1 MFLKRHTN
9 IEYRIENLRRE
20 EISEIP
26 DIALREAII
35 NAVCHRDYFE
45 KGASVMIEIF
55 DDRVEISNPGGL
67 PSGLDA
73 KEFGTKSVVRNPIIA
88 SLLNRADYIE
98 QIGTGINRIKNAVK
112 EHGQGS
118 VEFYYNNFFVVT
130 FTRTKKVT
138 EKVGEEVGKKV
149 GEEVGKSL
157 TKNQRLIIKS
167 MVENPNISAK
177 DLSDIIGISKRKIE
191 ENISKLKKREL
202 IKRIGSPKGGY
213 WEIIE

>member
-1 MFLKRHTN
+1 M
-9 IEYRIENLRRE
+9 
-20 EISEIP
+20 
-26 DIALREAII
+26 
-35 NAVCHRDYFE
+35 
-45 KGASVMIEIF
+45 
-55 DDRVEISNPGGL
+55 
-67 PSGLDA
+67 
-73 KEFGTKSVVRNPIIA
+73 
-88 SLLNRADYIE
+88 
-98 QIGTGINRIKNAVK
+98 
-112 EHGQGS
+112 
-118 VEFYYNNFFVVT
+118 T

-149 GEEVGKSL
+149 GEKVGKSL

>member
-1 MFLKRHTN
+1 
-9 IEYRIENLRRE
+9 
-20 EISEIP
+20 
-26 DIALREAII
+26 
-35 NAVCHRDYFE
+35 
-45 KGASVMIEIF
+45 
-55 DDRVEISNPGGL
+55 
-67 PSGLDA
+67 
-73 KEFGTKSVVRNPIIA
+73 
-88 SLLNRADYIE
+88 
-98 QIGTGINRIKNAVK
+98 
-112 EHGQGS
+112 
-118 VEFYYNNFFVVT
+118 VT

-138 EKVGEEVGKKV
+138 EKVGEEVGKKVGEEVGKKV

>member
-1 MFLKRHTN
+1 M
-9 IEYRIENLRRE
+9 
-20 EISEIP
+20 
-26 DIALREAII
+26 
-35 NAVCHRDYFE
+35 
-45 KGASVMIEIF
+45 
-55 DDRVEISNPGGL
+55 
-67 PSGLDA
+67 
-73 KEFGTKSVVRNPIIA
+73 
-88 SLLNRADYIE
+88 
-98 QIGTGINRIKNAVK
+98 RIK
-112 EHGQGS
+112 E
-118 VEFYYNNFFVVT
+118 
-130 FTRTKKVT
+130 VT

>member
-1 MFLKRHTN
+1 MEITV
-9 IEYRIENLRRE
+9 IENLRRE
-20 EISEIP
+20 EIPEIP
-26 DIALREAII
+26 DIALREAIV

-45 KGASVMIEIF
+45 KGANVMIEIF

-73 KEFGTKSVVRNPIIA
+73 KEFGTKSVVRNPVIA

-98 QIGTGINRIKNAVK
+98 QIGTGINRIKNSVK
-112 EHGQGS
+112 EHGQGN

-138 EKVGEEVGKKV
+138 EKVGEK
-149 GEEVGKSL
+149 VGKSL

-177 DLSDIIGISKRKIE
+177 DFSGIIGISQRKIE
-191 ENISKLKKREL
+191 ENISKLKKKGL
-202 IKRIGSPKGGY
+202 LKRIGPAKGGY
-213 WEIIE
+213 WEVIEK

>member
-1 MFLKRHTN
+1 M
-9 IEYRIENLRRE
+9 
-20 EISEIP
+20 
-26 DIALREAII
+26 
-35 NAVCHRDYFE
+35 
-45 KGASVMIEIF
+45 
-55 DDRVEISNPGGL
+55 
-67 PSGLDA
+67 
-73 KEFGTKSVVRNPIIA
+73 
-88 SLLNRADYIE
+88 
-98 QIGTGINRIKNAVK
+98 
-112 EHGQGS
+112 
-118 VEFYYNNFFVVT
+118 T